1 MRFLVRFAN
10 ERKFKPKDA
19 KALASSTYELV
30 RKDGMDIGNLRVSS
44 VAVELDLLL
53 ESRHGLESATHALEK
68 ELGRLLTVRELDT
81 PPPEIDEA
89 QAIREGLEF
98 FNEERYWESHEAL
111 EYAWRRASGPEKDVL
126 QGIILITAA
135 LVHLQKNDGAVA
147 LSIMA
152 RANDKLSKHRGERFG
167 ISVDNLRETL
177 SRMIADKQPKFFRI
191 DVKPYSRDAAA

>member
-10 ERKFKPKDA
+10 EKKFKPSDA

-111 EYAWRRASGPEKDVL
+111 EYAWRRASGPEKEIL
-126 QGIILITAA
+126 QGIILIAAA
-135 LVHLQKNDGAVA
+135 LVHLQKNDSAVA

-152 RANDKLSKHRGERFG
+152 RANDKLSNHRGERFG
-167 ISVDNLRETL
+167 ISVDNLRVTL
-177 SRMIADKQPKFFRI
+177 SRMIVEKQPKFFRI
-191 DVKPYSRDAAA
+191 DVKS